1 MANGPGNWDPDS
13 LLDDLPLED
22 TPGVMLLL
30 DEAGVLKAGRGESI
44 GKVLDQHRPS
54 LGESIDSLFPESA
67 GNHGLREAHA
77 SALTGELQSCRQRVR
92 GVDVAWELSPLDT
105 ERGREVLALAIVL
118 AEEEEP
124 TEDEPESRRLDRTTG
139 VPTRRVVVGL
149 AREAFNSQ
157 PDAQWAIL
165 RLKIVGMRRINQA
178 LGQEM
183 GDGALYQAVSRIVR
197 SLDEGECVGRVGGN
211 EFILLIHHEN
221 DEQTHKR
228 IQAMDL
234 LFDEPLKVGVLQFM
248 LHLNVGIAR
257 YPEDGTTAKDLERRA
272 TIALERTRLNGF
284 HYAFFSLALE
294 DHVLAYSWVPAE
306 AQRALREG
314 EFQLYYQP
322 VVDTRTG
329 EAVSMEALIRWHHPW
344 RGMILPGHFIPVI
357 EEMQLIV
364 NLDLWVLERAC
375 HEAMAMGTPVAV
387 NITANTITAPDFVKR
402 LDRALVR
409 SGLPPSWLTLE
420 LTERVFSSPEL
431 VLEPLKAV
439 HDRGVQIAADDF
451 GVGYSSLSY
460 LWQYPLDKLKL
471 DGSFVRAAAMDQRA
485 QNLATG
491 LVPLINTLQMTLI
504 AECVETEED
513 RRWLHEA
520 GVFFQ
525 QGYYFARPAP
535 REDSNVS
542 GITFPSKDNH

>member
-30 DEAGVLKAGRGESI
+30 DEDGVLKAGRGESI
-44 GKVLDQHRPS
+44 GKVLDQERPS
-54 LGESIDSLFPESA
+54 LGERIDFLFPESS
-67 GNHGLREAHA
+67 GNRGLRDAHA
-77 SALTGELQSCRQRVR
+77 SALKGELQSCRQRVR

-118 AEEEEP
+118 TEEESIGG
-124 TEDEPESRRLDRTTG
+124 EPESRKLDRITG
-139 VPTRRVVVGL
+139 VPARRVVIAL
-149 AREAFNSQ
+149 AREAFDRQS
-157 PDAQWAIL
+157 DTQWAIL

-183 GDGALYQAVSRIVR
+183 GDGALYQAVGRIVR
-197 SLDEGECVGRVGGN
+197 SLEEGECLGRVGGN

-221 DEQTHKR
+221 DAQTHKR
-228 IQAMDL
+228 MQALDL

-306 AQRALREG
+306 AQRALRG
-314 EFQLYYQP
+314 CEFELYYQP

-387 NITANTITAPDFVKR
+387 NITANTITAPEFVKR
-402 LDRALVR
+402 LDRALIR
-409 SGLPPSWLTLE
+409 SGLPPAWLTLE

-485 QNLATG
+485 QNLVTG

-513 RRWLHEA
+513 RRWLHQA

-535 REDSNVS
+535 L
-542 GITFPSKDNH
+542 KDGTGATSPPKNNP